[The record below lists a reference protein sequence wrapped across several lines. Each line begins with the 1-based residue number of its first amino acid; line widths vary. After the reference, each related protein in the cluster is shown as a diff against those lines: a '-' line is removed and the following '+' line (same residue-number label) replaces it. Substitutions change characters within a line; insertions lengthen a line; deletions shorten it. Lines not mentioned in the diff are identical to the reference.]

1 MVILFLLKN
10 IFYIEFKRKEE
21 LGLKII
27 VCIKQVPDTTSVKM
41 NPETNTLIRDGVV
54 SIINPFDTY
63 AIEEGVRLKEKYG
76 GEIIAISMGPPQVEE
91 SLRDALSLGV
101 DNAYLLTDRAFAGAD
116 TLATGYT
123 LAAGIKKLGGADIII
138 LGRQAMDGDTGQVGP
153 SVGENLGIPHIT
165 NVRKIEQID
174 EDGTII
180 VERLLEGGYLRLKTK
195 LPILMTVVKEINE
208 PRLPTIKAKMLAR
221 KKEIV
226 SWDSNNLDIETER
239 IGLTGSPTQVIKI
252 FTPPKTTKGKI
263 YQGNVKT
270 SVTSF
275 LKDIQNAGI
284 QFIKK
289 EDRMKDGTN

>member
-1 MVILFLLKN
+1 M
-10 IFYIEFKRKEE
+10 
-21 LGLKII
+21 
-27 VCIKQVPDTTSVKM
+27 
-41 NPETNTLIRDGVV
+41 
-54 SIINPFDTY
+54 
-63 AIEEGVRLKEKYG
+63 
-76 GEIIAISMGPPQVEE
+76 
-91 SLRDALSLGV
+91 
-101 DNAYLLTDRAFAGAD
+101 
-116 TLATGYT
+116 
-123 LAAGIKKLGGADIII
+123 
-138 LGRQAMDGDTGQVGP
+138 
-153 SVGENLGIPHIT
+153 
-165 NVRKIEQID
+165 
-174 EDGTII
+174 
-180 VERLLEGGYLRLKTK
+180 LEGGYLRLKTK
-195 LPILMTVVKEINE
+195 LPVLLTVVKEINE

-289 EDRMKDGTN
+289 EDKMKNGTN